1 MKPGSHFSNEDR
13 TGNKSKHSF
22 FMFFLNQY
30 IVYVCLKF
38 DIHLLFQPLLFFL
51 ISAVLLH
58 FIIELSNLLKNNNYF
73 SK

>member
-22 FMFFLNQY
+22 LCFLKS
-30 IVYVCLKF
+30 IYVCLKF
-38 DIHLLFQPLLFFL
+38 DIHLPFQPLLFFL